1 MTFNK
6 QFAQDGA
13 PLDDCMES
21 LLEVLAELL
30 QEAPDQPA
38 AEAVNQD
45 DARAIAALRSRDD
58 RAIHVV
64 VNHQEE

>member
-1 MTFNK
+1 MTVNK

-30 QEAPDQPA
+30 EEPQNATA
-38 AEAVNQD
+38 TAE
-45 DARAIAALRSRDD
+45 LRSGND

-64 VNHQEE
+64 NNQEK

>member
-1 MTFNK
+1 MTVKK
-6 QFAQDGA
+6 QFAPDGA
-13 PLDDCMES
+13 PLDECMES
-21 LLEVLAELL
+21 LLGVLAELL
-30 QEAPDQPA
+30 QETPDQPT

>member
-1 MTFNK
+1 MTIDK

-30 QEAPDQPA
+30 EESQYPA
-38 AEAVNQD
+38 ATGKDNQD
-45 DARAIAALRSRDD
+45 GAAGTTELRSGDD

-64 VNHQEE
+64 VNDHKK

>member
-1 MTFNK
+1 MTVKK

-30 QEAPDQPA
+30 EEPENPPVAGTENQGTGEASAD
-38 AEAVNQD
+38 
-45 DARAIAALRSRDD
+45 LRSGDD

-64 VNHQEE
+64 VNNQEK

>member
-1 MTFNK
+1 MTVNK

-13 PLDDCMES
+13 PLDGCMES

-30 QEAPDQPA
+30 
-38 AEAVNQD
+38 AETEGPSANNQGD
-45 DARAIAALRSRDD
+45 SGAIAALRSGDD

-64 VNHQEE
+64 VNNQEK

>member
-1 MTFNK
+1 MTVNK

-30 QEAPDQPA
+30 EEPQNATA
-38 AEAVNQD
+38 TAE
-45 DARAIAALRSRDD
+45 LRSGND

-64 VNHQEE
+64 NHQEK

>member
-1 MTFNK
+1 MTVNK

-13 PLDDCMES
+13 PLDECMES

-30 QEAPDQPA
+30 QETPDQPT
-38 AEAVNQD
+38 AEAVNQGNCG
-45 DARAIAALRSRDD
+45 AIAALRSQGD

-64 VNHQEE
+64 VNDQE